1 MEGKSEIEGTKKE
14 RVKERKD
21 GGCRWREARNGVAER
36 TAQTEAEGNG
46 NENLREVEDGGGRE
60 VDAVY
65 IVTSR
70 RAGLYV
76 CT

>member
-1 MEGKSEIEGTKKE
+1 MEGKSEIEETKKE

-65 IVTSR
+65 IVTGR